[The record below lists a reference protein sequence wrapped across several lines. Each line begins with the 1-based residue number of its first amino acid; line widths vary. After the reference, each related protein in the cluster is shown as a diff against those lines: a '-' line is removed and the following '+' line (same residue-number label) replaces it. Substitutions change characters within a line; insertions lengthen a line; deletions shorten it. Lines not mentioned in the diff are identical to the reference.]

1 MITAYDVLK
10 GFSFREPDIKQA
22 DGGDGVRVY
31 TYSGRLNKFLHQ
43 NKADIVDAIDGVLL
57 DSYLLVTA
65 RGYMVLKEAY
75 LNPNAS
81 NYTVYFSTDSRKIYD
96 IWDELTDKN
105 VIF

>member
-1 MITAYDVLK
+1 MITAYDVLN
-10 GFSFREPDIKQA
+10 GFSFREPDIKRA
-22 DGGDGVRVY
+22 NGADGVRVY

-43 NKADIVDAIDGVLL
+43 NKADVVDVLEGVLL
-57 DSYLLVTA
+57 DSFLLTTE
-65 RGYMVLKEAY
+65 RGYMVLKETY

-81 NYTVYFSTDSRKIYD
+81 VYTVYFSTDSRKIYD